1 MLEPCKEIKQFFLK
15 KFFGQILAIENPKEA
30 LDFGTFKTVLYSFF
44 WLQIASQ
51 RNRHLSILSRY
62 QVQYN
67 IIPHIIETVTT
78 PGLLLLLLLLLLLML
93 LPPHHHANKNIPSSL
108 IPFFYLQVIAICTYL
123 QPPFNRFSLHLVL
136 FSLSLSLD

>member
-1 MLEPCKEIKQFFLK
+1 MNHVKKSSSFFLISV
-15 KFFGQILAIENPKEA
+15 FGQILAIEKSKEA

-78 PGLLLLLLLLLLLML
+78 PGLLLLLLLLLLML

-123 QPPFNRFSLHLVL
+123 QPPFNRSSLHLVL